1 MEQLALS
8 TSYPLRHSKRHPSTS
23 SSSSSSLSKEAGA
36 QLIRTNRP
44 RVDLGMEL
52 DMESIAEPLRLV
64 AAGVFEEMES
74 LKRQEFTAAVN
85 EFHQNS
91 EGGGGGEG
99 SGAGEGGGRSEGSGG
114 GGEERLEASKTTLDE
129 KETEE
134 LEDGGIVLERNEF
147 IRAEKEKN
155 NSLHLP
161 QEGGTLTK
169 KNQHETKNNGSHQEE
184 AGYTPSGHSSLKP
197 HESDHNVI
205 TTSSLGRA
213 AVVGGS
219 EDVMAGLSQLSAQ
232 EQLLTSESLAK
243 ETEKTLNFFQHTAL
257 AKDKAA

>member
-1 MEQLALS
+1 MFSETAVEQLALS

-23 SSSSSSLSKEAGA
+23 SSSSVSKEAGA
-36 QLIRTNRP
+36 QLIRMNRP

-85 EFHQNS
+85 EFHRNN
-91 EGGGGGEG
+91 EGGGAGEG
-99 SGAGEGGGRSEGSGG
+99 SGAGEGGGGDGEG
-114 GGEERLEASKTTLDE
+114 RLEGSKTTLDDE

-147 IRAEKEKN
+147 IRAEKEKD
-155 NSLHLP
+155 NSLHLL

-169 KNQHETKNNGSHQEE
+169 KNQQETKNNGSHQEE
-184 AGYTPSGHSSLKP
+184 AGYTPSGHRSLKP

-213 AVVGGS
+213 AVFSGS
-219 EDVMAGLSQLSAQ
+219 GVVTAGLPQLSTQ